1 MGVLIIAEAGVNHNK
16 DINLAYRLIDE
27 AKAAGADIVKFQ
39 AAISS
44 EVVTKDGVMAPYQ
57 IENIGQSESQLE
69 MIKKLNLDLGDFS
82 KLNQYCNEKKISFLA
97 TSFGKSATKYLSKL
111 NMPLWKI
118 PSGEIT
124 NLPYLKEI
132 ASFGK
137 PIALSTG
144 MANLGE
150 IESAL
155 EILTNEGVEL
165 EQITVLHCTTQY
177 PASYE
182 EVNLNAMKNIGAA
195 FNVAVGYS
203 DHTLG
208 VEIPIAAV
216 SLGATI
222 IEKHLTLDKSLPGP
236 DHLASLEPK
245 EFKLMV
251 DSIRNI
257 EKALGDGVKRAGK
270 NERNNIPIVRRSIVA
285 SKVINKGDLFTEEN
299 LTVKRPGTGISPMK
313 WDSIIN
319 KPATKNYDVD
329 ELISW

>member
-1 MGVLIIAEAGVNHNK
+1 MGVLIIAEAGVNHNR
-16 DINLAYRLIDE
+16 DINLAYKLIDE
-27 AKAAGADIVKFQ
+27 AKASGADVVKFQ
-39 AAISS
+39 AGISS

-69 MIKKLNLDLGDFS
+69 MIKKLTLDLGDFS
-82 KLNQYCNEKKISFLA
+82 KLHNYCNEKKIAFLA
-97 TSFGKSATKYLSKL
+97 TSFGESATKYLSKL

-124 NLPYLKEI
+124 NLPYLREI

-155 EILTNEGVEL
+155 EILTNGGIKL

-177 PASYE
+177 PASYD
-182 EVNLNAMKNIGAA
+182 EVNLKAMKNLATA
-195 FNVAVGYS
+195 FNVSVGYS

-208 VEIPIAAV
+208 IEIPIAAV

-222 IEKHLTLDKSLPGP
+222 IEKHLTLDKTLPGP

-257 EKALGDGVKRAGK
+257 EKALGDGVKRAGE

-285 SKVINKGDLFTEEN
+285 SKVINKGDLFTSDN

-319 KPATKNYDVD
+319 KRAQKSYDID
-329 ELISW
+329 ELITW